1 MSIKNTIVK
10 LQKFF
15 ETKKK
20 NLISLLNDSPVDREL
35 KAIKVGNKITI
46 VELSET
52 ELKVRGT
59 INADA
64 INVNG
69 SPVQTGTGSSVS
81 ALNDLS
87 DVTYS
92 SGDLTIS
99 SLDKL
104 ITSGDLTFEIGG
116 DAQANLSGGDW
127 RWFYQAGGGPYE
139 MVSIGYEA
147 SVGCYLKMAHILDPD
162 DDFFKISHSASD
174 RQTTIS
180 TDSDDAGGNTSHL
193 NFDIKG
199 NIDFDPASGFVG
211 FSKDDTQ
218 FIQLDMNTTD
228 TAKFQTSTD
237 YDLGFEAQGTG
248 VINFESGGDILL
260 DANSGRI
267 FFNQG
272 ITSNAFVRGGSFN
285 QKEQSSAHSD
295 SGGYGQLWVK
305 NDTPNNL
312 YFTNDAGTDI
322 PITNNG
328 VIANQ
333 KFFLTSSFFHG
344 STNAEFIPIGGGSTF
359 EQPSLVDT
367 SVDDTN
373 FIVPYDL
380 KINTIYANIVKLS
393 SSTVNPGNTSF
404 KLYKAGSAYSGAVTV
419 NLSSV
424 GFDTTNLHQVFTWDF
439 SSETNTFS
447 AGEVM
452 QIQIDPTSFLQIASI
467 TITGEYT

>member
-139 MVSIGYEA
+139 MVSIGYES

-199 NIDFDPASGFVG
+199 NIIFDPASGFVG
-211 FSKDDTQ
+211 FSKDGTQ
-218 FIQLDMNTTD
+218 FIQLDMNTSN
-228 TAKFQTSTD
+228 TAKFQTDTN
-237 YDLGFEAQGTG
+237 YNLT
-248 VINFESGGDILL
+248 FES
-260 DANSGRI
+260 
-267 FFNQG
+267 QG
-272 ITSNAFVRGGSFN
+272 NGNMTF
-285 QKEQSSAHSD
+285 D
-295 SGGYGQLWVK
+295 SGGEVFLEPKNGGIKIKEDSDKVSETAGYGQLWVK
-305 NDTPNNL
+305 DSSPNELCFTDDDDTDVFGIGKYHYETKVIG
-312 YFTNDAGTDI
+312 YFAGQTTSI
-322 PITNNG
+322 LPITG
-328 VIANQ
+328 YI
-333 KFFLTSSFFHG
+333 FERTSSTG
-344 STNAEFIPIGGGSTF
+344 ANEFVGFLAPYNCRLEKFCFRSEIAQNGTLTLRVNEAQDGTEVPGTQIFRKDYTINIA
-359 EQPSLVDT
+359 
-367 SVDDTN
+367 DDT
-373 FIVPYDL
+373 FLDL
-380 KINTIYANIVKLS
+380 DMTS
-393 SSTVNPGNTSF
+393 PG
-404 KLYKAGSAYSGAVTV
+404 AGSAYAPMTKGRLYFFMITTPSNSLDTNVTLV
-419 NLSSV
+419 
-424 GFDTTNLHQVFTWDF
+424 FRHDITT
-439 SSETNTFS
+439 
-447 AGEVM
+447 
-452 QIQIDPTSFLQIASI
+452 
-467 TITGEYT
+467 